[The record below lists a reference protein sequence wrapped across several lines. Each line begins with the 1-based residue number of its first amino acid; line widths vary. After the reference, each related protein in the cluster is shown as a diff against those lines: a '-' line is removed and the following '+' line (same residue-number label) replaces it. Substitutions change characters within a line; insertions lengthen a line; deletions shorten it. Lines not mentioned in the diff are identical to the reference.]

1 MGGVGAP
8 FVARAQQAEFTYKF
22 ANNLPDSHP
31 LNIRAKEMA
40 AAIKTETNGRFDL
53 QIFPNNQLG
62 ADTDVLSQIRSG
74 GVEFFTMSGLI
85 LATLVPAASINGMGF
100 AFPGLSDT
108 VWKAMDGD
116 LGAYVRREIAKAN
129 IVAFEKIWDNG
140 FRQTTSSTKPINGP
154 GDFKG
159 FKIRVPV
166 SPLWTSMFKAFDA
179 APASINFN
187 EVYSALQT
195 KIVEG
200 QENPL
205 ALISTAKLYEVQKY
219 CSLTNHMWDG
229 YWFLANRRA
238 LEALPRRRAHDRRKE
253 HQRRRAQ
260 GPRRHR
266 ETQCHR
272 ARGPRGQGAGLQPAG
287 CWRRSARSCARPG
300 SIPNGRENTARRPG
314 RSWRNP
320 SANCRNGLKNDQGT
334 IDGSRRGDA
343 GGGRRGGV
351 PSPPFACGDRW
362 KAGSECSSRSRPH
375 CWLSPRSSRCLPASL
390 RVTACNAR

>member
-1 MGGVGAP
+1 MSFSRRALLKVSAASAVMGSVGAP

-22 ANNLPDSHP
+22 ANNLPDAHP
-31 LNIRAKEMA
+31 LNTRAKEMS
-40 AAIKTETNGRFDL
+40 AAIKTETNGRVDI

-62 ADTDVLSQIRSG
+62 ADTDVLSQLRSG

-100 AFPGLSDT
+100 AFPDYPT
-108 VWKAMDGD
+108 VWKAMDGE
-116 LGAYVRREIAKAN
+116 LGAYVRGQIAKAN
-129 IVAFEKIWDNG
+129 LVAMEKIWDNG
-140 FRQTTSSTKPINGP
+140 FRQTTSSTRPINGP
-154 GDFKG
+154 DDYKG

-238 LEALPRRRAHDRRKE
+238 WEALPDDVRTIVARNINAAAVNARVDTEKLNATVRQDLTAKGLTFNQPDVAPFREKLRA
-253 HQRRRAQ
+253 
-260 GPRRHR
+260 
-266 ETQCHR
+266 
-272 ARGPRGQGAGLQPAG
+272 AGFY
-287 CWRRSARSCARPG
+287 S
-300 SIPNGRENTARRPG
+300 E
-314 RSWRNP
+314 
-320 SANCRNGLKNDQGT
+320 
-334 IDGSRRGDA
+334 
-343 GGGRRGGV
+343 
-351 PSPPFACGDRW
+351 W
-362 KAGSECSSRSRPH
+362 KAKYGEEAWAILERSVGK
-375 CWLSPRSSRCLPASL
+375 LS
-390 RVTACNAR
+390 